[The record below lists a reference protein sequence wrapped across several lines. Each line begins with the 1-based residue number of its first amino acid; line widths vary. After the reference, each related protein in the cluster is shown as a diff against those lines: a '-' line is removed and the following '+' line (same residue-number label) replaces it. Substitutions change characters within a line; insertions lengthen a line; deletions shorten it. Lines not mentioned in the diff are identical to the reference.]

1 MVSTNWW
8 MKNNEDCDDDWFLPH
23 TESEEVVDSVWILAE
38 IFDGGQQSE
47 RRLAETLQRSDY
59 MVSWA

>member
-1 MVSTNWW
+1 

-23 TESEEVVDSVWILAE
+23 TESEEVIDSVWILAE
-38 IFDGGQQSE
+38 IFHAGQQSE

-59 MVSWA
+59 MVWWA